1 MAMSL
6 FTATAQSSGDYEKF
20 RNYFEDA
27 ICTELK
33 PEYAAMNDEQLC
45 NEMNGIPQTL
55 INIALKIKNNT
66 WEKNE
71 KEFRIAKFKPRTNP
85 KVWENY
91 LDVYT
96 YSLMPAPTGI
106 TGNYEYVLIFV
117 GDDVPEGVTLSV
129 SKVAGNDGHGF
140 SYNTLQKGLNRVQMP
155 GDDVEARMLFLEY
168 YVDTDTTATSK
179 KLADYPEIT
188 LHIEGGH
195 VNGYFDITRHDDAYW
210 RELLAAHKADSV
222 ASSYKAIQVMGEKVM
237 FHMTRDNIAAVCPN
251 TITDV
256 VKWWDELVRWQHEL
270 MGVDKY
276 YDRWNDIIMARNGVG
291 SYMYATQGYTYYENS
306 TLSDVLPWKNVL
318 ESPGRMWGPAHEIG
332 HVNQGAIN
340 MVGCTEVSNNLFANA
355 QIFRAGISTTRGTGV
370 SQCIKDFTGKVA
382 FPLRSDVF
390 SRTRMYLQLYLYFHA
405 AGKDKTFYPRLFEA
419 LRQDRLIQGYEMS
432 AVNDQIKFAEKCC
445 EIAQM
450 DLSEFFDVWGF
461 FEPMDKAFVG
471 DYANYYVT
479 LTKEEAE
486 ASRRKMQQYEKK
498 GGHLIFIEDRIK
510 PSPRTDGATGYRM
523 DFNEEVAVGKM
534 GDTGQWEDYIDERV
548 KATGYYFVIKTNKVE
563 ILKSE
568 KASGALG
575 FKLYDAKSGE
585 LLSFSNTY
593 SISIPAYAYNR
604 EYKVV
609 AAQADGSDVELTNA
623 AESDEEPMQ
632 KAALEALL
640 SKVKVMLQKTTKT
653 GNEIGR
659 FYADAVT
666 ELKALYNDALKAVE
680 KNDTSVHSYAEW
692 NSVINEE
699 ITKLNSNPEARATLR
714 AGDVYNFI
722 NAEYRSYLT
731 DDAMG
736 LKSVS
741 GNGSDTS
748 RRWLIDAVAYD
759 GTFVIKNKNGEYIND
774 VELNTGAMCS
784 GENYETAVVFNVT
797 YNDNATLYLTT
808 ADGEEMHL
816 TVNGDGYV
824 TGSKELVDGSLWN
837 VVRVEKGET
846 AIEEVEAED
855 GDNIV
860 YDLLGRKVTEP
871 AKGIYIK
878 NGKATVI
885 K

>member
-6 FTATAQSSGDYEKF
+6 LTAAAQSSSDYEKF

-45 NEMNGIPQTL
+45 NEMSGISQKL
-55 INIALKIKNNT
+55 VDIALKIKNNT

-85 KVWENY
+85 MVWEKY

-106 TGNYEYVLIFV
+106 TGNYEYVMIFV
-117 GDDVPEGVTLSV
+117 GDDVPEDVTLSV

-140 SYNTLQKGLNRVQMP
+140 SYNTLKRGLNLVQMP
-155 GDDVEARMLFLEY
+155 GDTEARMLFLEY
-168 YVDTDTTATSK
+168 YVDTDTTANSK
-179 KLADYPEIT
+179 KLSDYPEIT

-222 ASSYKAIQVMGEKVM
+222 ASSYTAIQVMGEKVM
-237 FHMTRDNIAAVCPN
+237 FHMTRDKIAAVCPN

-256 VKWWDELVRWQHEL
+256 VNWWDQLVKWQHEL

-276 YDRWNDIIMARNGVG
+276 YDRWNDLIMARNGEG

-306 TLSDVLPWKNVL
+306 TLNDVLPWKNVY

-355 QIFRAGISTTRGTGV
+355 QIFRAGISTSRGSGV
-370 SQCIKDFTGKVA
+370 NQCIKDFTGKVA
-382 FPLRSDVF
+382 FPLRDDVF
-390 SRTRMYLQLYLYFHA
+390 SRTRMYFQLYLYFHA
-405 AGKDKTFYPRLFEA
+405 AGKDNTFYPRLFEA
-419 LRQDRLIQGYEMS
+419 LRQDRIYQGYEMS
-432 AVNDQIKFAEKCC
+432 AVGDQIKFAEKCC

-461 FEPMDKAFVG
+461 FEPMDNAYVG

-486 ASRRKMQQYEKK
+486 ASRMKMQQYEKK
-498 GGHLIFIEDRIK
+498 GGHLMFIEDRIK
-510 PSPRTDGATGYRM
+510 PSPRTDGVPGNRM
-523 DFNEEVAVGKM
+523 DFTEEVAVGKM
-534 GDTGQWEDYIDERV
+534 GDTGQWGDYVDESV
-548 KATGYYFVIKTNKVE
+548 KATGYYFVVKTNKIE

-568 KASGALG
+568 NANGALG

-593 SISIPAYAYNR
+593 SISIPAYAYNS

-609 AAQADGSDVELTNA
+609 AAQADGNDVELMNA
-623 AESDEEPMQ
+623 AESDEEHMQ
-632 KAALEALL
+632 KAALEAVL
-640 SKVKVMLQKTTKT
+640 SQVKIMLQKTTKT

-659 FYADAVT
+659 FYADAVVG
-666 ELKALYNDALKAVE
+666 LKEMYNKAVKAVDKE
-680 KNDTSVHSYAEW
+680 DTSEHSYAEW
-692 NSVINEE
+692 NSIISEE
-699 ITKLNSNPEARATLR
+699 VARLKSTPGARATLK

-722 NAEYRSYLT
+722 NAEYRTYLT
-731 DDAMG
+731 DDEMG
-736 LKSVS
+736 MTCVAGS
-741 GNGSDTS
+741 GSDIS

-759 GTFVIKNKNGEYIND
+759 GTFVIKNKNGEYVND
-774 VELNTGAMCS
+774 IELNTGAMCS
-784 GENYETAVVFNVT
+784 GSKYESAVVFKVT
-797 YNDNATLYLTT
+797 YNDNSTLYITT
-808 ADGEEMHL
+808 AEGEEMHL
-816 TVNGDGYV
+816 TVNDEGNVVGN
-824 TGSKELVDGSLWN
+824 KNLVDASLWN
-837 VVRVEKGET
+837 VLRVEKGET
-846 AIEEVEAED
+846 AIEEIEAENGD
-855 GDNIV
+855 GTV

-878 NGKATVI
+878 NGKVTVI